1 MPPTESTKNKQA
13 INDIAAR
20 RNHEHSQKLSSISRS
35 NRSNRAEA
43 RRKPNH
49 TDLKKL
55 NEIRSKK
62 IKSSELIT
70 DLSKSASQQPVNP
83 TQLKKA
89 RRILRQSIEPSF
101 RYNQPTKEVARQ
113 RDVEAEIHALSA
125 DIDEPEEI
133 KLNIRKIA
141 IIFAASVVA
150 CILFALITTISVDR
164 LDNSQNNNSFY
175 SN

>member
-55 NEIRSKK
+55 TEIRSKK
-62 IKSSELIT
+62 IKNSQPIT
-70 DLSKSASQQPVNP
+70 DLSKITIQRPAND
-83 TQLKKA
+83 TQLQKT
-89 RRILRQSIEPSF
+89 RNILRQSIEQSF
-101 RYNQPTKEVARQ
+101 FYKQPGKEVASQ